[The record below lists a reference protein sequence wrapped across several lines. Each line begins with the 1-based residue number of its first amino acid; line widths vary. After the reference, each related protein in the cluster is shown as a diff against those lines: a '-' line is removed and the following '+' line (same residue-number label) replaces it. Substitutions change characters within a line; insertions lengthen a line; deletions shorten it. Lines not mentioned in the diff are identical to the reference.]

1 MVGGFSLHACAVCL
15 AAVCQTGFVPHA
27 ASTRLA
33 RPGCSL
39 LPASLSK
46 RARRQHTAA
55 VDFRRGRPR
64 RGWQPPRSCGASVEL
79 ALTWPSTS
87 RYVSYVPRHRS
98 TTQPVPHDAPVGWRK
113 SSFPQASDV
122 GSTGWMLAPR
132 ESQCVL
138 SCWPQRFRDRG
149 ASPCR
154 WLYDSWGRRSTPL
167 SLVGWPCR
175 LRLVGGGGAR
185 VCAQAGLQC
194 PQSLHLVNDLAG
206 TMQPELP
213 PIGRTPLGRS
223 RGFIHD
229 FSPRPVGQF
238 RKGRR
243 AQPQRL
249 CLDAQALKI
258 ALAHAVTASET
269 LLPGAAQEGSVKAA
283 ARILRAAPHVS
294 P

>member
-1 MVGGFSLHACAVCL
+1 MGCAPLANRSASWAAGPNVSAIGGRRPAGGFTTH
-15 AAVCQTGFVPHA
+15 
-27 ASTRLA
+27 
-33 RPGCSL
+33 
-39 LPASLSK
+39 
-46 RARRQHTAA
+46 
-55 VDFRRGRPR
+55 
-64 RGWQPPRSCGASVEL
+64 GASID
-79 ALTWPSTS
+79 
-87 RYVSYVPRHRS
+87 PR
-98 TTQPVPHDAPVGWRK
+98 
-113 SSFPQASDV
+113 
-122 GSTGWMLAPR
+122 
-132 ESQCVL
+132 
-138 SCWPQRFRDRG
+138 
-149 ASPCR
+149 CR
-154 WLYDSWGRRSTPL
+154 WLVGRVVPVL
-167 SLVGWPCR
+167 L
-175 LRLVGGGGAR
+175 GGAR